1 MRRNG
6 RVLLGVGLLGLG
18 AWSVAPGLV
27 HPTSTDAVVNAE
39 VVTVRAPVD
48 GQLAAGLGVAVGDR
62 VAAGDEVA
70 RVRALRPDSARRDGL
85 VLELSAQRQL
95 LAALNAEDGEL
106 ARLEREL
113 SGRAAAYRSSA
124 GRALALA
131 RAEAEARVQAAEAR
145 RAQAAAERGRKQAL
159 YDKDLIAPPMMEGVR
174 AAERA
179 AEAEVAAARA
189 ERARLQA
196 EGNAVRGGR
205 MVGGGGD
212 DTSYAGQRRDEVRLK
227 RAGRKVDMAQA
238 RARVAELA
246 RQEAAE
252 AARAGAS
259 AEAVLAA
266 PLTGVVW
273 RRLAAEGDAVR
284 AGDPVLGVV
293 DCGKLFLTAVLPK
306 RFFAELKAGDRASAR
321 LAGTDEP
328 VAAVVESV
336 RAAGNA
342 QANAA
347 AAVAPVAEEGR
358 DVVVTLAVRDGA
370 RLGNRSDNLCQVGQ
384 RASVT
389 FQVPAL
395 RPLVDAMASGMW
407 SGGRA
412 S

>member
-1 MRRNG
+1 MRRNA
-6 RVLLGVGLLGLG
+6 RVLLGVGFLGLG
-18 AWSVAPGLV
+18 AWSVVPGLV

-39 VVTVRAPVD
+39 VVTVRAPQD
-48 GQLAAGLGVAVGDR
+48 GQLAAGQGLAVGDR
-62 VAAGDEVA
+62 VAAGDEIA
-70 RVRALRPDSARRDGL
+70 RIRARQSGGGRGDGL
-85 VLELSAQRQL
+85 ALDLAIQRQL
-95 LAALNAEDGEL
+95 VGALSAEDGEL

-113 SGRAAAYRSSA
+113 ARRAAAYRAAA
-124 GRALALA
+124 GRSNGLA
-131 RAEAEARVQAAEAR
+131 RAEVDARLAAVEAR
-145 RAQAAAERGRKQAL
+145 RAQAVAERQRKQAL
-159 YDKDLIAPPMMEGVR
+159 FDKELVAPAMMDNAR

-179 AEAEVAAARA
+179 AEAELRAVRA
-189 ERARLQA
+189 ERDRIDA
-196 EGNAVRGGR
+196 EGAALRRGAT
-205 MVGGGGD
+205 VGGGGD
-212 DTSYAGQRRDEVRLK
+212 DTPYAGQRRDEVRLK

-238 RARVAELA
+238 QARLAELE
-246 RQEAAE
+246 RQSAAE
-252 AARAGAS
+252 AARV
-259 AEAVLAA
+259 EAVLTA

-273 RRLAAEGDAVR
+273 RRFAAEGDAVR
-284 AGDPVLGVV
+284 AGDPLLGVV

-336 RAAGNA
+336 RAAGAA

-347 AAVAPVAEEGR
+347 AAVAPVAEDGR
-358 DVVVTLAVRDGA
+358 DVVVTLAVRDA

-395 RPLVDAMASGMW
+395 RPLVDAVASGVRA
-407 SGGRA
+407 GGRA